1 MLLFA
6 HKKIKD
12 QKLLCYKTVF
22 FKAKTIYFH
31 HKMEEEGIQKLTRD
45 QCTEQL
51 KDTLKTQTQYGLNVT
66 VHIQIPPESYAKQF
80 YMVCFL

>member
-1 MLLFA
+1 M
-6 HKKIKD
+6 D
-12 QKLLCYKTVF
+12 
-22 FKAKTIYFH
+22 
-31 HKMEEEGIQKLTRD
+31 EEGIQKLTRD